1 MLDKV
6 KSIKKLKIWL
16 IFITICTL
24 TLFITAI
31 IHKFQLKNG
40 YESYVFSPLTEV
52 NTTLCVLLFGC
63 YFINVFIVIKLW
75 CEEDW
80 RTLKSFISANSL
92 LFLLIIIAIV
102 IDAPL
107 LVYAT

>member
-1 MLDKV
+1 MLGKI

-31 IHKFQLKNG
+31 IHKFQLRNG
-40 YESYVFSPLTEV
+40 YESYVDSPLTEV

-63 YFINVFIVIKLW
+63 YFINVFIIIKLW

-80 RTLKSFISANSL
+80 QMLKRFISFNLL
-92 LFLLIIIAIV
+92 LFLLVIIAIV
-102 IDAPL
+102 IDPPL
-107 LVYAT
+107 VVYN